1 MTPSVGTLLS
11 AATAESSAEHG
22 RPSYGNRVAE
32 ASYDRRSVSIFSPA
46 YAWQANN
53 CITQNVEPFLV
64 GTTVD
69 LKMENSQ
76 PSGSFKIRGIGH
88 LCQQLARQSKGVVCS
103 SGGNTG
109 MAAAYIARKMGVPAT
124 IVVPSSSPQLVVQT
138 LQDQGATVKIT
149 GRVWDDA
156 NAEALRLQETEGLTY
171 VPPLD
176 HPLLWQGH
184 ASVIARVAT
193 SLGPGV
199 KPGAVLVSMGGGGL
213 LCGVVRGL
221 KDAGWTDVPI
231 VAMETAGA
239 DCFNA
244 AVKAGRLVTL
254 DDITSE
260 AKCLGAKTVCKKAF
274 EYSRCSEL
282 TIISE
287 LVTELCLN
295 VRFHFLLAGEE
306 RVLVE
311 MACGAALAAVYS
323 GLARRLQD
331 EGRLPALLGPLL
343 VIVCGGSSID
353 MEQLTLLKHKLQ
365 A

>member
-1 MTPSVGTLLS
+1 MAKPFHLNTPLLESVGMS
-11 AATAESSAEHG
+11 KRA
-22 RPSYGNRVAE
+22 
-32 ASYDRRSVSIFSPA
+32 
-46 YAWQANN
+46 
-53 CITQNVEPFLV
+53 
-64 GTTVD
+64 GTTVY

-88 LCQQLARQSKGVVCS
+88 FCQQLAGESKGVVCS
-103 SGGNTG
+103 SGGNAG
-109 MAAAYIARKMGVPAT
+109 MAAAYVARQMNIPAT
-124 IVVPSSSPQLVVQT
+124 IVVPSSSPQLV
-138 LQDQGATVKIT
+138 LQRLRDQGATVKT
-149 GRVWDDA
+149 VGRV
-156 NAEALRLQETEGLTY
+156 R
-171 VPPLD
+171 
-176 HPLLWQGH
+176 HGH
-184 ASVIARVAT
+184 ASVIAEVAA
-193 SLGPGV
+193 SLGPGER
-199 KPGAVLVSMGGGGL
+199 PGAVLVSVGGGGL
-213 LCGVVRGL
+213 LCGVVQGL
-221 KDAGWTDVPI
+221 RDVGWTDVPI

-274 EYSRCSEL
+274 EYSQCSEL

-287 LVTELCLN
+287 LVTDQQALHAVET
-295 VRFHFLLAGEE
+295 FLDEE

-323 GLARRLQD
+323 GLVRRLQD
-331 EGRLPALLGPLL
+331 EGRLPALLGPLV

-353 MEQLTLLKHKLQ
+353 MEQLTHLKHKLQ